1 MTDASTLLLA
11 ITTTEFIS
19 ALVITN
25 ECLQYLRG
33 LTTSLQEEAKDI
45 VQAVSEINTLTASL
59 KEVREQVDYY
69 HSRWYETVSEMCDK
83 VGTTPSM
90 PRICGRQSHRAS
102 TSSSS
107 PSEYFKRT
115 ISIPL
120 LDHLQVELE
129 KRFSLHQKTA
139 FQGLYLVPSLLVK
152 ECFQMV
158 HDVLLKVGELYSG
171 DLPNISSLRSE
182 VHSWYIKW
190 KSEEKEHGSGSL
202 PSALNSTL
210 SQTSNFF
217 PNIKALITIL
227 CILPVTSCTAERSF
241 SELKRIKTA
250 LRSTMSNERLS
261 NLALLHLHQ
270 DIPIDIDE
278 VIDEFSRLHP
288 RRIQLS
294 DF

>member
-1 MTDASTLLLA
+1 M
-11 ITTTEFIS
+11 
-19 ALVITN
+19 
-25 ECLQYLRG
+25 
-33 LTTSLQEEAKDI
+33 
-45 VQAVSEINTLTASL
+45 
-59 KEVREQVDYY
+59 
-69 HSRWYETVSEMCDK
+69 
-83 VGTTPSM
+83 
-90 PRICGRQSHRAS
+90 
-102 TSSSS
+102 
-107 PSEYFKRT
+107 
-115 ISIPL
+115 
-120 LDHLQVELE
+120 
-129 KRFSLHQKTA
+129 FSK
-139 FQGLYLVPSLLVK
+139 
-152 ECFQMV
+152 V
-158 HDVLLKVGELYSG
+158 HDVLLKVGEIYSG

-190 KSEEKEHGSGSL
+190 KSEKKEHGSGSL

-227 CILPVTSCTAERSF
+227 CILPGTSCTAERSF
-241 SELKRIKTA
+241 SGLKRIKTA
-250 LRSTMSNERLS
+250 LRSTISNERLS